1 MAILNLKVKT
11 EIFPSFYK
19 KQTCCVNQGMRT
31 TLLKKLENFLHTK
44 VINASNCMDCRNFSQ
59 DLSKIL
65 RLRYLRACYTLH
77 KKIPFSQS
85 PAALVTF
92 TEEIFNGKL
101 HILCSIRSLLISV
114 FSNKTRIKKA
124 SLS

>member
-44 VINASNCMDCRNFSQ
+44 VIKASNCMDCRNFSQ

-77 KKIPFSQS
+77 KKIKVSIKDFCSKCDPFPNLLQLWSHLLKKS
-85 PAALVTF
+85 LMENF
-92 TEEIFNGKL
+92 IF
-101 HILCSIRSLLISV
+101 CAV
-114 FSNKTRIKKA
+114 
-124 SLS
+124 